1 MKSQK
6 LIACSLSVVA
16 ASLLVGSWVQVASA
30 AGPVAVAPGETRSMT
45 VGQPSSPVSF
55 SLAVGGGYLTGE
67 SKELVYWPELGNH
80 KASELTW
87 KIDSLFMVGVGGSLK
102 VQDWLAV
109 NFKGWFKATDGEGAM
124 DDYDWEVVGGD
135 WTKMSH
141 SENTDVTK
149 GSMIDIDVELAF
161 VRTEVLALKAI
172 VGYKRDNFGWEAYGA
187 EYTYSVN
194 GYRDTTGSISDSTAV
209 IGYEQTFTAPYV
221 GLGFAAKFNTFELNS
236 RVIYSPLAQ
245 GDATDNH
252 YLRNLVTY
260 DEGKDGDM
268 IAVDISGSFL
278 VTQHF
283 SVELGYSYQ
292 KYDTMQGDSEWQYR
306 SEGYSYIYS
315 DGAGMDQTSSL
326 ISLALRYT
334 F

>member
-1 MKSQK
+1 MKSKK
-6 LIACSLSVVA
+6 LITRSFSVVA
-16 ASLLVGSWVQVASA
+16 ASLLVGSLAQVASA
-30 AGPVAVAPGETRSMT
+30 AGPVAVAPGDARSMT

-55 SLAVGGGYLTGE
+55 SLAAGGGYLTGE
-67 SKELVYWPELGNH
+67 SKELVYWPMRGNH

-87 KIDSLFMVGVGGSLK
+87 SIDSLFMVGIGGTLK
-102 VQDWLAV
+102 VKDWMAV

-124 DDYDWEVVGGD
+124 DDYDWAVVGGD
-135 WTKMSH
+135 WTDRSH

-149 GSMIDIDVELAF
+149 GSIVDIDVELSF
-161 VRTEVLALKAI
+161 VRTDVFALKGI

-187 EYTYSVN
+187 DYTYSIN
-194 GYRDTTGSISDSTAV
+194 SYRDTTGSISDSTAV
-209 IGYEQTFTAPYV
+209 IGYEQTFTAPYI
-221 GLGFAAKFNTFELNS
+221 GLGFGLKFDTFALDS

-268 IAVDISGSFL
+268 IAFDISGSFL
-278 VTQHF
+278 VTEHF

-292 KYDTMQGDSEWQYR
+292 KYDMMQGDSEWEFR
-306 SEGYSYIYS
+306 DEGYSYIYS